1 MGLFGRKKQ
10 DTGNTV
16 RTAARAAAQ
25 EPQVDSSDP
34 GDMSLGSDRMVC
46 RHQLEHALSGDGQ
59 GVVMKFYIENFKRM
73 NELFGFSYC
82 EELLKEILEYL
93 REETG
98 CTVYRYVGV
107 EFITILRSRTQG
119 QAVRL
124 AEEILDRFSQ
134 SWKIDGTDCMCSCQI
149 GLCSYPGYASSAD
162 EILKYLDLAVSK
174 AAETG
179 INQYAIY
186 DSKLHAMYLRKQAIA
201 KYISTALENHELEI
215 RFRPTYNTKEN
226 RFVRAEY
233 YMRMFVKDIGMVGSA
248 EFVPIAEDT
257 GQISSVEY
265 YALEQVAREIA
276 ELEKQGIAYES
287 IAVPV
292 SPVLLIQENFVDTV
306 QSMIEK
312 YQIPSGKLAVEIDEY
327 ALTTTPV
334 IIEIVMQQLK
344 DLGVELILNNFGSG
358 YSGISKI
365 LELPVD
371 TLKFERMF
379 MWQLETNQKSEP
391 IVECLIKA
399 ADKLGKRLIAE
410 GVETQ
415 RQLDILAKF
424 GCEYQQGY
432 YYAPTIPKELLAD
445 VLGKSMDETR
455 TVLDQEREKLKR

>member
-10 DTGNTV
+10 NTENMPETV
-16 RTAARAAAQ
+16 EKAVAEVSAESTN
-25 EPQVDSSDP
+25 P
-34 GDMSLGSDRMVC
+34 GDMSLGGDRMVC
-46 RHQLEHALSGDGQ
+46 RHQLDHALSGDGQ

-82 EELLKEILEYL
+82 EELLKAILEYL
-93 REETG
+93 REKNG

-107 EFITILRSRTQG
+107 EFIAILRSRTQG

-134 SWKIDGTDCMCSCQI
+134 SWNIDGTDCMCSCQI

-379 MWQLETNQKSEP
+379 MW
-391 IVECLIKA
+391 
-399 ADKLGKRLIAE
+399 
-410 GVETQ
+410 
-415 RQLDILAKF
+415 
-424 GCEYQQGY
+424 
-432 YYAPTIPKELLAD
+432 
-445 VLGKSMDETR
+445 
-455 TVLDQEREKLKR
+455 

>member
-10 DTGNTV
+10 NTENMPETV
-16 RTAARAAAQ
+16 EKAVAEVPAESTN
-25 EPQVDSSDP
+25 P
-34 GDMSLGSDRMVC
+34 GDMSLGGDRMVC
-46 RHQLEHALSGDGQ
+46 RHQLDHALSGDGQ

-82 EELLKEILEYL
+82 EELLKAILEYL
-93 REETG
+93 REKTG

-107 EFITILRSRTQG
+107 EFIAILRSRTQG

-201 KYISTALENHELEI
+201 RYISTALENHELEI

-265 YALEQVAREIA
+265 YALERVAQEIA
-276 ELEKQGIAYES
+276 ELEKKGIAYES

-292 SPVLLIQENFVDTV
+292 SPVLIIQENFVDTV
-306 QSMIEK
+306 QRMIEK

-379 MWQLETNQKSEP
+379 MWQLETNPKSEP

-432 YYAPTIPKELLAD
+432 YYAPTIPQELLD
-445 VLGKSMDETR
+445 GVLGKSMDETR
-455 TVLDQEREKLKR
+455 AVLNQEREKLKR

>member
-1 MGLFGRKKQ
+1 MKYKEFLQTIETEIKKKLEDGYSLKIHPVKKNNGKIYDGLLIINPSFNIAPAIYLNPYYHWYLDGVSIN
-10 DTGNTV
+10 DI
-16 RTAARAAAQ
+16 
-25 EPQVDSSDP
+25 VDSIISSYKEVLPKQNFDITSVY
-34 GDMSLGSDRMVC
+34 DYSLAKS
-46 RHQLEHALSGDGQ
+46 HII
-59 GVVMKFYIENFKRM
+59 MKLVNYEQNK
-73 NELFGFSYC
+73 NELMSMPH
-82 EELLKEILEYL
+82 
-93 REETG
+93 
-98 CTVYRYVGV
+98 V
-107 EFITILRSRTQG
+107 
-119 QAVRL
+119 
-124 AEEILDRFSQ
+124 
-134 SWKIDGTDCMCSCQI
+134 
-149 GLCSYPGYASSAD
+149 
-162 EILKYLDLAVSK
+162 KYLDLAVSK
-174 AAETG
+174 AVETG

>member
-1 MGLFGRKKQ
+1 MGLFGRKEQ
-10 DTGNTV
+10 NTEKMTETV
-16 RTAARAAAQ
+16 TRAVA
-25 EPQVDSSDP
+25 EVPTENSNP
-34 GDMSLGSDRMVC
+34 GDVSLGGDRMVC
-46 RHQLEHALSGDGQ
+46 RHQLDHALSGDGQ

-82 EELLKEILEYL
+82 EELLKAILEYL

-107 EFITILRSRTQG
+107 EFIAILRSRTQG

-162 EILKYLDLAVSK
+162 EILKCLDLAVSK

-179 INQYAIY
+179 MNQYAIY
-186 DSKLHAMYLRKQAIA
+186 DSKLHAAHLRKQAIA

-215 RFRPTYNTKEN
+215 RFRPTYNTQEN

-265 YALEQVAREIA
+265 YALERVAQEIA
-276 ELEKQGIAYES
+276 ELEKKGIEYES

-292 SPVLLIQENFVDTV
+292 SPVLIIQENFVDTV

-379 MWQLETNQKSEP
+379 MWQLETNPKSEP

-424 GCEYQQGY
+424 GCAYQQGY
-432 YYAPTIPKELLAD
+432 YYSPTIPQELLAN
-445 VLGKSMDETR
+445 VLGKSMEETR
-455 TVLDQEREKLKR
+455 TVLDQEREKLKQ

>member
-1 MGLFGRKKQ
+1 MGLFGRKEQ
-10 DTGNTV
+10 NTEKMTETV
-16 RTAARAAAQ
+16 TRAVA
-25 EPQVDSSDP
+25 EVPTENSNP
-34 GDMSLGSDRMVC
+34 GDVSLGGDRMVC
-46 RHQLEHALSGDGQ
+46 RHQLDHALSGDGQ

-82 EELLKEILEYL
+82 EELLKAILEYL

-107 EFITILRSRTQG
+107 EFIAILRSRTQG

-162 EILKYLDLAVSK
+162 EILKCLDLAVSK

-179 INQYAIY
+179 MNQYAIY
-186 DSKLHAMYLRKQAIA
+186 DSKLHAAHLRKQAIA

-215 RFRPTYNTKEN
+215 RFRPTYNTQEN

-265 YALEQVAREIA
+265 YALERVAQEIA
-276 ELEKQGIAYES
+276 ELEKKGIEYES

-292 SPVLLIQENFVDTV
+292 SPVLIIQENFVDTV

-379 MWQLETNQKSEP
+379 MWQLETNPKSEP

-424 GCEYQQGY
+424 GCAYQQGY
-432 YYAPTIPKELLAD
+432 YYSPTIPQELLVN
-445 VLGKSMDETR
+445 VLGKSMEETR

>member
-10 DTGNTV
+10 NTENMPETV
-16 RTAARAAAQ
+16 EKAVAEVPAESTN
-25 EPQVDSSDP
+25 P
-34 GDMSLGSDRMVC
+34 GDMSLGGDRMVC
-46 RHQLEHALSGDGQ
+46 RHQLDHALSGDGQ

-82 EELLKEILEYL
+82 EELLKAILEYL
-93 REETG
+93 REKTG

-107 EFITILRSRTQG
+107 EFIAILRSRTQG

-201 KYISTALENHELEI
+201 RYISTALENHELEI

-265 YALEQVAREIA
+265 YALERVAQEIA
-276 ELEKQGIAYES
+276 ELEKKGIAYES

-292 SPVLLIQENFVDTV
+292 SPVLIIQENFVDTV
-306 QSMIEK
+306 QRMIEK

-379 MWQLETNQKSEP
+379 MWQLETNPKSEP

-415 RQLDILAKF
+415 RQLDILEKF

-432 YYAPTIPKELLAD
+432 YYAPTIPQELLD
-445 VLGKSMDETR
+445 GVLGKSMDETR
-455 TVLDQEREKLKR
+455 AVLNQEREKLKR

>member
-10 DTGNTV
+10 NTENMPETV
-16 RTAARAAAQ
+16 EKAVAEVPAESTN
-25 EPQVDSSDP
+25 P
-34 GDMSLGSDRMVC
+34 GDMSLGGDRMVC
-46 RHQLEHALSGDGQ
+46 RHQLDHALSGDGQ

-82 EELLKEILEYL
+82 EELLKAILEYL
-93 REETG
+93 REKTG

-107 EFITILRSRTQG
+107 EFIAILRSRTQG

-201 KYISTALENHELEI
+201 RYISTALENHELEI

-233 YMRMFVKDIGMVGSA
+233 YMRMFVKDIGLVGSA

-265 YALEQVAREIA
+265 YALERVAQEIA
-276 ELEKQGIAYES
+276 ELEKKGIAYES

-292 SPVLLIQENFVDTV
+292 SPVLIIQENFVDTV
-306 QSMIEK
+306 QRMIEK

-379 MWQLETNQKSEP
+379 MWQLETNPKSEP

-432 YYAPTIPKELLAD
+432 YYAPTIPQELLD
-445 VLGKSMDETR
+445 GVLGKSMDETR
-455 TVLDQEREKLKR
+455 AVLNQEREKLKR

>member
-10 DTGNTV
+10 NTENMPETV
-16 RTAARAAAQ
+16 EKAVAEVSAESTN
-25 EPQVDSSDP
+25 P
-34 GDMSLGSDRMVC
+34 GDMSLGGDRMVC
-46 RHQLEHALSGDGQ
+46 RHQLDHALSGDGQ

-82 EELLKEILEYL
+82 EELLKAILEYL
-93 REETG
+93 REKTG

-107 EFITILRSRTQG
+107 EFIAILRSRTQG

-174 AAETG
+174 AVETG

>member
-1 MGLFGRKKQ
+1 
-10 DTGNTV
+10 
-16 RTAARAAAQ
+16 
-25 EPQVDSSDP
+25 
-34 GDMSLGSDRMVC
+34 MS
-46 RHQLEHALSGDGQ
+46 
-59 GVVMKFYIENFKRM
+59 I
-73 NELFGFSYC
+73 
-82 EELLKEILEYL
+82 
-93 REETG
+93 
-98 CTVYRYVGV
+98 VYRYVGV
-107 EFITILRSRTQG
+107 EFITILKGRTQG

-149 GLCSYPGYASSAD
+149 GLCSYPGYAEGAD
-162 EILKYLDLAVSK
+162 QLLKYLDLAVSK

-179 INQYAIY
+179 INQYAVY
-186 DSKLHAMYLRKQAIA
+186 DSKLHATYLRKQAIA
-201 KYISTALENHELEI
+201 RYISTALENHELEI
-215 RFRPTYNTKEN
+215 RFRPTYNTKEGC
-226 RFVRAEY
+226 FVRAEY

-265 YALEQVAREIA
+265 YALECVAQEIA
-276 ELEKQGIAYES
+276 ELERKGVEYES

-292 SPVLLIQENFVDTV
+292 SPVLIIQENFVDTV
-306 QSMIEK
+306 QSMIQK

-327 ALTTTPV
+327 ALTTSPV

-344 DLGVELILNNFGSG
+344 ELGVELILNNFGSG

-379 MWQLETNQKSEP
+379 MWQLETNPKSEP

-399 ADKLGKRLIAE
+399 SDKLGKRLIAE

-415 RQLDILAKF
+415 RQLDILEKF
-424 GCEYQQGY
+424 GCIYQQGFY
-432 YYAPTIPKELLAD
+432 YSPTIPQELLAS
-445 VLGKSMDETR
+445 VLGKSMEETKA
-455 TVLDQEREKLKR
+455 VLDQEREKLKR

>member
-10 DTGNTV
+10 NTENMPETV
-16 RTAARAAAQ
+16 EKAVAEVPAESTN
-25 EPQVDSSDP
+25 P
-34 GDMSLGSDRMVC
+34 GDMSLGGDRMVC
-46 RHQLEHALSGDGQ
+46 RHQLDHALSGDGQ

-82 EELLKEILEYL
+82 EELLKAILEYL
-93 REETG
+93 REKTG

-107 EFITILRSRTQG
+107 EFIAILRSRTQG

-201 KYISTALENHELEI
+201 RYISTALENHELEI
-215 RFRPTYNTKEN
+215 RFRPTYNTEEKC
-226 RFVRAEY
+226 FVRAEY

-265 YALEQVAREIA
+265 YALERVAQAIA
-276 ELEKQGIAYES
+276 ELEKKGVEYES
-287 IAVPV
+287 IAIAV
-292 SPVLLIQENFVDTV
+292 SPVLLLQENFVDTV
-306 QSMIEK
+306 RRMIET
-312 YQIPSGKLAVEIDEY
+312 YQIPSGKLAIEIDEY
-327 ALTTTPV
+327 ALAMDPV
-334 IIEIVMQQLK
+334 ILEIVMQQLK
-344 DLGVELILNNFGSG
+344 ELGVELILNNFGSG

-379 MWQLETNQKSEP
+379 MWQLESDPRSEP
-391 IVECLIKA
+391 IVECLIRA
-399 ADKLGKRLIAE
+399 SEKLGKRLIAE

-415 RQLDILAKF
+415 RQPDILKKF
-424 GCEYQQGY
+424 GCVYQQGF
-432 YYAPTIPKELLAD
+432 YYAPTIPQELLAE
-445 VLGKSMDETR
+445 VLGKSADATKS
-455 TVLDQEREKLKR
+455 LIDQEREKLKR

>member
-1 MGLFGRKKQ
+1 MRF
-10 DTGNTV
+10 
-16 RTAARAAAQ
+16 
-25 EPQVDSSDP
+25 
-34 GDMSLGSDRMVC
+34 
-46 RHQLEHALSGDGQ
+46 
-59 GVVMKFYIENFKRM
+59 
-73 NELFGFSYC
+73 
-82 EELLKEILEYL
+82 
-93 REETG
+93 
-98 CTVYRYVGV
+98 
-107 EFITILRSRTQG
+107 TI
-119 QAVRL
+119 
-124 AEEILDRFSQ
+124 
-134 SWKIDGTDCMCSCQI
+134 
-149 GLCSYPGYASSAD
+149 P
-162 EILKYLDLAVSK
+162 
-174 AAETG
+174 
-179 INQYAIY
+179 
-186 DSKLHAMYLRKQAIA
+186 KLHAAHLRKQAIA
-201 KYISTALENHELEI
+201 EYISTALENHELEI
-215 RFRPTYNTKEN
+215 RFRPTYNTQEN

-265 YALEQVAREIA
+265 YALERVAQEIA
-276 ELEKQGIAYES
+276 ELEKKGIEYES

-292 SPVLLIQENFVDTV
+292 SPVLIIQENFVDTV

-379 MWQLETNQKSEP
+379 MWQLETNPKSEP

-424 GCEYQQGY
+424 GCAYQQGY
-432 YYAPTIPKELLAD
+432 YYSPTIPQELLVN
-445 VLGKSMDETR
+445 VLGKSMEETR

>member
-1 MGLFGRKKQ
+1 MGLFGRKK
-10 DTGNTV
+10 TNTESV
-16 RTAARAAAQ
+16 ASAVNRTAP
-25 EPQVDSSDP
+25 EPQVDNSDP

-46 RHQLEHALSGDGQ
+46 RHQLDHALSGDGQ

-82 EELLKEILEYL
+82 EELLKAILEYL

-107 EFITILRSRTQG
+107 EFIAILRSRTQG

-134 SWKIDGTDCMCSCQI
+134 NWNIHGTGCMCSCQI

-162 EILKYLDLAVSK
+162 EILKCLDLAVSK

-179 INQYAIY
+179 MNQYAIY
-186 DSKLHAMYLRKQAIA
+186 DSKLHAAHLRKQAIA

-265 YALEQVAREIA
+265 YALERVAQEIA
-276 ELEKQGIAYES
+276 ELEKQGIEYES

-292 SPVLLIQENFVDTV
+292 SPVLIIQENFVDTV
-306 QSMIEK
+306 QRMIEK

-344 DLGVELILNNFGSG
+344 ELGVELILNNFGSG

-379 MWQLETNQKSEP
+379 MWQLETNPKSEP

-415 RQLDILAKF
+415 HQLDILAKF

-432 YYAPTIPKELLAD
+432 YYAPTIPQELLAG

>member
-10 DTGNTV
+10 NTENMPETV
-16 RTAARAAAQ
+16 EKAVAEVPAESTN
-25 EPQVDSSDP
+25 P
-34 GDMSLGSDRMVC
+34 GDMSLGGDRMVC
-46 RHQLEHALSGDGQ
+46 RHQLDHALSGDGQ

-82 EELLKEILEYL
+82 EELLKAILEYL
-93 REETG
+93 REKTG

-107 EFITILRSRTQG
+107 EFIAILRSRTQG

-201 KYISTALENHELEI
+201 RYISTALENHELEI

-265 YALEQVAREIA
+265 YALERVAQEIA
-276 ELEKQGIAYES
+276 ELEKKGIAYES

-292 SPVLLIQENFVDTV
+292 SPVLIIQENFVDTV
-306 QSMIEK
+306 QRMIEK

-344 DLGVELILNNFGSG
+344 NLGVELILNNFGSG

-379 MWQLETNQKSEP
+379 MWQLETNPKSEP

-432 YYAPTIPKELLAD
+432 YYAPTIPQELLD
-445 VLGKSMDETR
+445 GVLGKSMDETR
-455 TVLDQEREKLKR
+455 AVLNQEREKLKR

>member
-10 DTGNTV
+10 NTENMPETV
-16 RTAARAAAQ
+16 EKAVAEVSAESTN
-25 EPQVDSSDP
+25 P
-34 GDMSLGSDRMVC
+34 GDMSLGGDRMVC
-46 RHQLEHALSGDGQ
+46 RHQLDHALSGDGQ

-82 EELLKEILEYL
+82 EELLKAILEYL
-93 REETG
+93 REKTG

-107 EFITILRSRTQG
+107 EFIAILRSRTQG

-201 KYISTALENHELEI
+201 RYISTALENHELEI

-233 YMRMFVKDIGMVGSA
+233 YMRMFVKDIGLVGSA

-265 YALEQVAREIA
+265 YALERVAQEIA
-276 ELEKQGIAYES
+276 ELEKKGIAYES

-292 SPVLLIQENFVDTV
+292 SPVLIIQENFVDTV
-306 QSMIEK
+306 QRMIEK

-379 MWQLETNQKSEP
+379 MWQLETNPKSEP

-432 YYAPTIPKELLAD
+432 YYAPTIPQELLD
-445 VLGKSMDETR
+445 GVLGKSMDETR
-455 TVLDQEREKLKR
+455 AVLNQEREKLKR

>member
-10 DTGNTV
+10 NTENMPETV
-16 RTAARAAAQ
+16 EKAVAKVSAESTN
-25 EPQVDSSDP
+25 P
-34 GDMSLGSDRMVC
+34 GDMSLGGDRMVC
-46 RHQLEHALSGDGQ
+46 RHQLDHALSGDGQ

-82 EELLKEILEYL
+82 EELLKAILEYL
-93 REETG
+93 REKTG

-107 EFITILRSRTQG
+107 EFIAILRSRTQG

-174 AAETG
+174 AVETG

>member
-10 DTGNTV
+10 NTENMTETV
-16 RTAARAAAQ
+16 EKAVAEVPAENTN
-25 EPQVDSSDP
+25 P
-34 GDMSLGSDRMVC
+34 GDMSLGGDRMVC
-46 RHQLEHALSGDGQ
+46 WHQMDHALSGDGQ

-82 EELLKEILEYL
+82 EELLKAILEYL
-93 REETG
+93 REKTG

-124 AEEILDRFSQ
+124 AEEILERFSQ
-134 SWKIDGTDCMCSCQI
+134 NWNIRGTGCMCSCQI

-162 EILKYLDLAVSK
+162 EILKCLDLAVSK

-186 DSKLHAMYLRKQAIA
+186 DSKLHAMHLRKQAIA

-226 RFVRAEY
+226 RFLRAEY

>member
-10 DTGNTV
+10 NTENMTETV
-16 RTAARAAAQ
+16 AKAVAEVPA
-25 EPQVDSSDP
+25 ENSNP
-34 GDMSLGSDRMVC
+34 GDASLGGDRMVC
-46 RHQLEHALSGDGQ
+46 RHQLDHALSGDGQ

-82 EELLKEILEYL
+82 EELLKAILEYL

-162 EILKYLDLAVSK
+162 EILKCLDLAVSK

-179 INQYAIY
+179 MNQYAIY
-186 DSKLHAMYLRKQAIA
+186 DSKLHAAHLRKQAIA

-215 RFRPTYNTKEN
+215 RFRPTYNTQEN

-265 YALEQVAREIA
+265 YALERVAQEIA
-276 ELEKQGIAYES
+276 ELEKKGIEYES

-292 SPVLLIQENFVDTV
+292 SPVLIIQENFVDTV

-379 MWQLETNQKSEP
+379 MWQLETNPKSEP

-415 RQLDILAKF
+415 HQLDILAKF
-424 GCEYQQGY
+424 GCTYQQGY
-432 YYAPTIPKELLAD
+432 YYSPTIPQELLAN
-445 VLGKSMDETR
+445 VLGKSMEETR

>member
-10 DTGNTV
+10 NTENMPETV
-16 RTAARAAAQ
+16 EKAVAEVSAESTN
-25 EPQVDSSDP
+25 P
-34 GDMSLGSDRMVC
+34 GDMSLGGDRMVC
-46 RHQLEHALSGDGQ
+46 RHQLDHALSGDGQ

-82 EELLKEILEYL
+82 EELLKAILEYL
-93 REETG
+93 REKTG

-107 EFITILRSRTQG
+107 EFIAILRSRTQG

-174 AAETG
+174 AVETG

-215 RFRPTYNTKEN
+215 RLRPTYNTKEN

>member
-10 DTGNTV
+10 NTENMPETV
-16 RTAARAAAQ
+16 EKAVAEVSAESTN
-25 EPQVDSSDP
+25 P
-34 GDMSLGSDRMVC
+34 GDMSLGGDRMVC
-46 RHQLEHALSGDGQ
+46 RHQLDHALSGDGQ

-82 EELLKEILEYL
+82 EELLKAILEYL
-93 REETG
+93 REKTG

-107 EFITILRSRTQG
+107 EFIAILRSRTQG

-201 KYISTALENHELEI
+201 RYISTALENHELEI

-233 YMRMFVKDIGMVGSA
+233 YMRMFVKDIGLVGSA

-265 YALEQVAREIA
+265 YALERVAQEIA
-276 ELEKQGIAYES
+276 ELEKKGIAYES

-292 SPVLLIQENFVDTV
+292 SPVLIIQENFVDTV
-306 QSMIEK
+306 QRMIEK

-379 MWQLETNQKSEP
+379 MWQLETNPKSEP

-415 RQLDILAKF
+415 RQLDGLAKF

-432 YYAPTIPKELLAD
+432 YYAPTIPQELLD
-445 VLGKSMDETR
+445 GVLGKSMDETR
-455 TVLDQEREKLKR
+455 AVLNQEREKLKR

>member
-10 DTGNTV
+10 NTENMPETV
-16 RTAARAAAQ
+16 EKAVAEVPAESTN
-25 EPQVDSSDP
+25 P
-34 GDMSLGSDRMVC
+34 GDMSLGGDRMVC
-46 RHQLEHALSGDGQ
+46 RHQLDHALSGDGQ

-82 EELLKEILEYL
+82 EELLKAILEYL
-93 REETG
+93 REKTG

-107 EFITILRSRTQG
+107 EFIAILRSRTQG

-162 EILKYLDLAVSK
+162 EILKYLDLVVSK

-201 KYISTALENHELEI
+201 RYISTALENHELEI

-265 YALEQVAREIA
+265 YALERVAQEIA
-276 ELEKQGIAYES
+276 ELEKKGIAYES

-292 SPVLLIQENFVDTV
+292 SPVLIIQENFVDTV
-306 QSMIEK
+306 QRMIEK

-379 MWQLETNQKSEP
+379 MWQLETNPKSEP

-432 YYAPTIPKELLAD
+432 YYAPTIPQELLD
-445 VLGKSMDETR
+445 GVLGKSMDETR
-455 TVLDQEREKLKR
+455 AVLNQEREKLKR

>member
-10 DTGNTV
+10 NTENMPETV
-16 RTAARAAAQ
+16 EKAVAEVPAESTN
-25 EPQVDSSDP
+25 P
-34 GDMSLGSDRMVC
+34 GDMSLGGDRMVC
-46 RHQLEHALSGDGQ
+46 RHQLDHALSGDGQ

-82 EELLKEILEYL
+82 EELLKAILEYL

-107 EFITILRSRTQG
+107 EFIAILRSRTQG

-201 KYISTALENHELEI
+201 RYISTALENHELEI

-265 YALEQVAREIA
+265 YALERVAQEIA
-276 ELEKQGIAYES
+276 ELEKKGIAYES

-292 SPVLLIQENFVDTV
+292 SPVLIIQENFVDTV
-306 QSMIEK
+306 QRMIEK

-379 MWQLETNQKSEP
+379 MWQLETNPKSEP

-432 YYAPTIPKELLAD
+432 YYAPTIPQELLD
-445 VLGKSMDETR
+445 GVLGKSMDETR
-455 TVLDQEREKLKR
+455 AVLNQEREKLKR

>member
-1 MGLFGRKKQ
+1 MGLFGRKKK
-10 DTGNTV
+10 NTENMPETV
-16 RTAARAAAQ
+16 EKAVAEVSAESTN
-25 EPQVDSSDP
+25 P
-34 GDMSLGSDRMVC
+34 GDMSLGGDRMVC
-46 RHQLEHALSGDGQ
+46 RHQLDHALSGDGQ

-82 EELLKEILEYL
+82 EELLKAILEYL
-93 REETG
+93 REKTG

-107 EFITILRSRTQG
+107 EFIAILRSRTQG

-201 KYISTALENHELEI
+201 RYISTALENHELEI

-233 YMRMFVKDIGMVGSA
+233 YMRMFVKDIGLVGSA

-265 YALEQVAREIA
+265 YALERVAQEIA
-276 ELEKQGIAYES
+276 ELEKKGIAYES

-292 SPVLLIQENFVDTV
+292 SPVLIIQENFVDTV
-306 QSMIEK
+306 QRMIEK

-379 MWQLETNQKSEP
+379 MWQLETNPKSEP

-432 YYAPTIPKELLAD
+432 YYAPTIPQELLD
-445 VLGKSMDETR
+445 GVLGKSMDETR
-455 TVLDQEREKLKR
+455 AVLNQEREKLKR

>member
-1 MGLFGRKKQ
+1 MMGLFGRKK
-10 DTGNTV
+10 TGAQVEEPTV
-16 RTAARAAAQ
+16 TKPEAKAQ
-25 EPQVDSSDP
+25 TDDYTEE
-34 GDMSLGSDRMVC
+34 GEMHSDRMVC
-46 RHQLEHALSGDGQ
+46 RHQLERAISGNGQ
-59 GVVMKFYIENFKRM
+59 GVVMKFYIENFKQM

-82 EELLKEILEYL
+82 EELLKEILEYF

-98 CTVYRYVGV
+98 SIVYRYVGV
-107 EFITILRSRTQG
+107 EFITILQGRTQG
-119 QAVRL
+119 QAMRL
-124 AEEILDRFSQ
+124 AESILDRFSQ

-149 GLCSYPGYASSAD
+149 GLCSYPGYADSAD
-162 EILKYLDLAVSK
+162 QLLKCLDLAVSR

-179 INQYAIY
+179 INQYAVY
-186 DSKLHAMYLRKQAIA
+186 DTKLHAAFLRKQVIA
-201 KYISTALENHELEI
+201 KYIGTALENHELEI
-215 RFRPTYNTKEN
+215 RFRPTYNTKEE
-226 RFVRAEY
+226 RFIRAEY
-233 YMRMFVKDIGMVGSA
+233 YMRMFVKDVGMVGSA

-265 YALEQVAREIA
+265 YALERVAQEIA
-276 ELEKQGIAYES
+276 ELERKGVEYES

-292 SPVLLIQENFVDTV
+292 SPVLLIQENFVATV

-327 ALTTTPV
+327 ALTTAPV
-334 IIEIVMQQLK
+334 TIEIVMEQLK
-344 DLGVELILNNFGSG
+344 ELGVELILNNFGSG

-379 MWQLETNQKSEP
+379 MWQLETDPRSEP

-415 RQLDILAKF
+415 RQLDILEKF
-424 GCEYQQGY
+424 GCIYQQGFY
-432 YYAPTIPKELLAD
+432 YSPTIPQELLAG
-445 VLGKSMDETR
+445 VLGKSMDETKII
-455 TVLDQEREKLKR
+455 LDQEREKLKR